1 MHDNCNPDSCPVNVR
16 VDALENRFDRFEND
30 AKSFHEKI
38 DGRVKDQETI
48 AAVQDQ
54 KLDEI
59 KAGQKDMTA
68 KLDILMG
75 KSGKMW
81 DGTVRDVLKFVIEA
95 VLIVAAVKIGL
106 M

>member
-1 MHDNCNPDSCPVNVR
+1 MHDNCNPDSCPVNAK
-16 VDALENRFDRFEND
+16 VDALENRFNRFETD
-30 AKSFHEKI
+30 AKEFHEKI
-38 DGRVKDQETI
+38 DVRVKDQETL

-54 KLDEI
+54 KLDDI

-75 KSGKMW
+75 KPGKMW
-81 DGTVRDVLKFVIEA
+81 DGTVRDVLKFIIEA
-95 VLIVAAVKIGL
+95 VLVVVAVKVGL